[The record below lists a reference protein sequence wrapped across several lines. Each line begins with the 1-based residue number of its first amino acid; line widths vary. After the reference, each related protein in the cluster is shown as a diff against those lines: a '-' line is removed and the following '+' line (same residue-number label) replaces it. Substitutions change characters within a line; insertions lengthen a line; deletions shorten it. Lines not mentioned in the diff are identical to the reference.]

1 MRIFVASGIFHPD
14 SGGPATYLYR
24 LLPELQARGHQVRA
38 LAYGNASTS
47 GYPYPL
53 QRIPFGGPPFARWA
67 KFWWAYRRG
76 AAWADLVYVNTLGL
90 PRSGDRR
97 AARVMKVV
105 GDYAWERCV
114 TRGWLPPDEDVD
126 AFQTRRYAPH
136 VEWYKSSRARAVQ
149 AMDRVIVPSQYLR
162 QMVIGWGARPER
174 VQVIYNALDEAP
186 AAAALTRAEARAQ
199 LGWQQDG
206 RYLLTA
212 ARLTAWKGVDHLID
226 ALAQTPGVRLVV
238 AGDGPELDALKA
250 RAVDRQVA
258 ERVAFLGK
266 VPHERMSVL
275 MRAADYL
282 TLYSGY
288 EGLSH
293 TLLEALYAGTP
304 VIASARGGNPEVVQD
319 GVNGL
324 LVAHPDLGALV
335 GALRRAFEGDMQT
348 RLASGT
354 AAGLDRFDW
363 ARLVDQTE
371 AALVEAWR
379 EKRPHP

>member
-1 MRIFVASGIFHPD
+1 MRIFVASGIFHPN

-38 LAYGNASTS
+38 LAYGNAPTAD
-47 GYPYPL
+47 YPYPL
-53 QRIPFGGPPFARWA
+53 QRIPFGGPPFARWVR
-67 KFWWAYRRG
+67 FWRAYRRG

-114 TRGWLPPDEDVD
+114 TRNWLPPDEDID
-126 AFQTRRYAPH
+126 AFQSRVYAPH
-136 VEWYKSSRARAVQ
+136 VEWYKASRARAVR
-149 AMDRVIVPSQYLR
+149 AMERVIVPSEYLR
-162 QMVIGWGARPER
+162 RMVIGWGAAPQR
-174 VQVIYNALDEAP
+174 VQVIYNALERAP
-186 AAAALTRAEARAQ
+186 AAASPSRAEARAQ
-199 LGWQQDG
+199 LAWEPGG

-226 ALAQTPGVRLVV
+226 ALAQTPGVRLAV
-238 AGDGPELDALKA
+238 AGDGPELDALKR
-250 RAVDRQVA
+250 RAANRQVA
-258 ERVAFLGK
+258 DRVVFLGN
-266 VPHERMSVL
+266 VPHERLGAL
-275 MRAADYL
+275 MRAADYVA
-282 TLYSGY
+282 LYSGY

-324 LVAHPDLGALV
+324 LVAHPDRDALV
-335 GALRRAFEGDMQT
+335 AALRRAFEGDTQT

-354 AAGLDRFDW
+354 SAGLDRFDW
-363 ARLVDQTE
+363 LRLVDQTE
-371 AALVEAWR
+371 AALVGAR
-379 EKRPHP
+379 EGKNLTP

>member
-1 MRIFVASGIFHPD
+1 
-14 SGGPATYLYR
+14 
-24 LLPELQARGHQVRA
+24 
-38 LAYGNASTS
+38 
-47 GYPYPL
+47 
-53 QRIPFGGPPFARWA
+53 
-67 KFWWAYRRG
+67 
-76 AAWADLVYVNTLGL
+76 
-90 PRSGDRR
+90 
-97 AARVMKVV
+97 
-105 GDYAWERCV
+105 
-114 TRGWLPPDEDVD
+114 
-126 AFQTRRYAPH
+126 
-136 VEWYKSSRARAVQ
+136 
-149 AMDRVIVPSQYLR
+149 MDRVIVPSQYLR

-335 GALRRAFEGDMQT
+335 GALRRAFQGDMQT